1 MTHHRDFP
9 SIVVRDPFKK
19 ERSDSVDDKQITI
32 YIGRAPRLPYRRRQ
46 TSTAAFAD
54 TSPTTFYI
62 TIRTARNAS
71 TIPYLRAWRSIPPQR
86 PSMLKAFLGA
96 ITRNLA
102 LDKYDQLKTE
112 KRGLGQ
118 TPAALDELRECL
130 PAQDDTERVADH
142 TVLVDVLNRFLAS
155 LPAQQRKIFM
165 RRYWYF
171 NTIREIAAA
180 YGVGESK
187 VKMSLLRSRNE
198 LRQLLEKEGI
208 SI

>member
-19 ERSDSVDDKQITI
+19 ERSDSVDDKQIIHLYWARAETAI
-32 YIGRAPRLPYRRRQ
+32 SETANKYGSFCRYIAYNILHNDQ
-46 TSTAAFAD
+46 DSEECVND
-54 TSPTTFYI
+54 T
-62 TIRTARNAS
+62 
-71 TIPYLRAWRSIPPQR
+71 YLRAWRSIPPQR

-118 TPAALDELRECL
+118 TPAALDELRGCL
-130 PAQDDTERVADH
+130 PAQDNTERVADH

-180 YGVGESK
+180 YGVGESR

>member
-1 MTHHRDFP
+1 M
-9 SIVVRDPFKK
+9 
-19 ERSDSVDDKQITI
+19 
-32 YIGRAPRLPYRRRQ
+32 
-46 TSTAAFAD
+46 
-54 TSPTTFYI
+54 
-62 TIRTARNAS
+62 
-71 TIPYLRAWRSIPPQR
+71 
-86 PSMLKAFLGA
+86 MKAFLGA

-130 PAQDDTERVADH
+130 PAQDNTERVADH

-180 YGVGESK
+180 YGVGESR